1 MTTPKATPPDVDME
15 ILAYLLAE
23 LRDALVRTALD
34 LRDYQFTL
42 DSDARCQARDQAD
55 QWIEWVQGGESRSQ
69 NGLLRHRPGSV

>member
-55 QWIEWVQGGESRSQ
+55 QWIERVQGGESRSQ
-69 NGLLRHRPGSV
+69 NGLLRHRPFD

>member
-42 DSDARCQARDQAD
+42 ESDARCQARDQAD
-55 QWIEWVQGGESRSQ
+55 QWIDWVQGGESRSQ
-69 NGLLRHRPGSV
+69 NGLLRHRPFD

>member
-15 ILAYLLAE
+15 ILAFLLAE

-69 NGLLRHRPGSV
+69 NGLLRHRPFD

>member
-1 MTTPKATPPDVDME
+1 MTTPKTTPPDVDME

-42 DSDARCQARDQAD
+42 ASDARCQARDQAD
-55 QWIEWVQGGESRSQ
+55 QWIEWFQGGESRSQ
-69 NGLLRHRPGSV
+69 NGLLRHRPFD

>member
-1 MTTPKATPPDVDME
+1 MTTTPDVYMD

-23 LRDALVRTALD
+23 LRDALVRTAMD

-69 NGLLRHRPGSV
+69 NGLLRHRPFD

>member
-42 DSDARCQARDQAD
+42 DSDARCQARDQAG
-55 QWIEWVQGGESRSQ
+55 QWIERVQGGESRSQ
-69 NGLLRHRPGSV
+69 NGLLRHRPFD

>member
-42 DSDARCQARDQAD
+42 DSDARCQARDQAG

-69 NGLLRHRPGSV
+69 NGLLRHRPFN